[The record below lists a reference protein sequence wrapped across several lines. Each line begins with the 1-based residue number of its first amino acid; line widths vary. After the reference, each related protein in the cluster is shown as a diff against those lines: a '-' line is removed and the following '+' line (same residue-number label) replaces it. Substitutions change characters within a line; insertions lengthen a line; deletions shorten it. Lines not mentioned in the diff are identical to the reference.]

1 MPPITA
7 PVVQFGP
14 AIPDYNAPQV
24 IPVVPQMVAPG
35 PIVVPVADRD
45 VAWDNIVDVVD
56 DYFKVAREDRVRLVG
71 DVLTEGQIET
81 YPLTGATLLEPWRG
95 DSATFYE
102 RLESTLQSIRRRAF
116 VRVMPEASGYLVD
129 VTVLKEL
136 EDVVRPQHATA
147 GAATFRYDTSIDR
160 STEAEPILSRQVG
173 DAPRPVSNPAQTAGW
188 IGIGRDAALEQ
199 LMLARIQDRLTRGPI
214 IAHPAPQA
222 VVAPQAVP
230 IFGPPPVATDV
241 GLPPI
246 NAR

>member
-1 MPPITA
+1 MPSMTP
-7 PVVQFGP
+7 PVVEFGP
-14 AIPDYNAPQV
+14 AVPAYNAPQV
-24 IPVVPQMVAPG
+24 ISVAPQVIAPG
-35 PIVVPVADRD
+35 PVVVPVADRD

-95 DSATFYE
+95 DSVGFYE
-102 RLESTLQSIRRRAF
+102 RLESTFQSMRRRAL

-147 GAATFRYDTSIDR
+147 GAATFRYDTTIDR
-160 STEAEPILSRQVG
+160 GTEAEPVLSRQVG
-173 DAPRPVSNPAQTAGW
+173 DAPRPVANPTQTVGW
-188 IGIGRDAALEQ
+188 IGMGRDPVLEQ
-199 LMLARIQDRLTRGPI
+199 VMLARIQERLTRGPI
-214 IAHPAPQA
+214 IAHPAPPP

-230 IFGPPPVATDV
+230 IFGPPPAATDV
-241 GLPPI
+241 GLPPS
-246 NAR
+246 NVR